1 MNTNELS
8 FDELNTVAGGMMK
21 QPTKPMIPPSTGPTF
36 PTGPFLPFPFP
47 FPTETRL

>member
-21 QPTKPMIPPSTGPTF
+21 QPTKPIIPPTTGPTC

-47 FPTETRL
+47 FPTETRF

>member
-21 QPTKPMIPPSTGPTF
+21 QPTKPIIPPTTGPT
-36 PTGPFLPFPFP
+36 PISMSRSWSVKLVSTQ
-47 FPTETRL
+47 